1 MSSLEAIQA
10 LNQLMKRAPS
20 KRTRKERSKQN
31 IDSFIRRTT
40 TKKTTTANSEKA
52 LPSATKRVNKPRYA
66 KSKDAEGDK
75 KPLSEAERRLRHNA
89 RTLQATNRLVTKKSK
104 ELEQEVV
111 ELLNAQRENRRP
123 KRKAKKEKMPFFDFE
138 DLD

>member
-1 MSSLEAIQA
+1 MSSLEAIQT
-10 LNQLMKRAPS
+10 LNQLMKRTPS

-40 TKKTTTANSEKA
+40 TKAAAAAAGTDRAA
-52 LPSATKRVNKPRYA
+52 ASATTRVTKAQHKKPEDTA
-66 KSKDAEGDK
+66 DK
-75 KPLSEAERRLRHNA
+75 KPLSEAELRRRRNA
-89 RTLQATNRLVTKKSK
+89 KTLQAANKLMSQKSK

-111 ELLNAQRENRRP
+111 ELLAAQRERRMP
-123 KRKAKKEKMPFFDFE
+123 KRKAKKAKLPFFDFE